1 MKKTVVNLN
10 HILQKVKEEYNLT
23 NTVLANDILKVTGG
37 QITNYLNLKSIL
49 SKEKGYLLNEYLIE
63 NHNKSIYDYIFSIT
77 TEEGYLFHGSKSEI
91 TEEINLNNSE
101 ETHDFGKGFYLGE
114 TFLQS
119 STWAS
124 DEICKGN
131 VYKFKLDFSG
141 LKVLHLEGIE
151 WVLFIAINRRKI
163 KQSKDTEEIFKFYKN
178 ILDEEY
184 DVIIGK
190 IADDKM
196 GMSLDTFFSNE
207 MNDTTLYKC
216 LSQLK
221 IGDQICIKTEL
232 AKSKLKMIESF
243 KLEQDLK
250 EMINEYAIIQRNDAS
265 NKALEMMEN
274 QSDDEQGKNFKKLLK
289 TYKYEK

>member
-1 MKKTVVNLN
+1 MKHIILNLN
-10 HILQKVKEEYNLT
+10 QILLKIKDEYKLT
-23 NTVLANDILKVTGG
+23 NTVLANDVLKVTGG

-49 SKEKGYLLNEYLIE
+49 SKEKGYLLDDYLRR

-77 TEEGYLFHGSKSEI
+77 KESGYLFHGSKNEI
-91 TEEINLNNSE
+91 IGEINLNISE

-119 STWAS
+119 STWAA
-124 DEICKGN
+124 DDLCKGN
-131 VYKFKLDFSG
+131 IYKFKLDLTN
-141 LKVLHLEGIE
+141 LKVKELVGIE
-151 WVLFIAINRRKI
+151 WVFFIAVNRRKI
-163 KQSKDTEEIFKFYKN
+163 EENENTKEIFKFYKS
-178 ILDEEY
+178 ICDEEY

-196 GMSLDTFFSNE
+196 GMSMESFFANE
-207 MNDTTLYKC
+207 MYDTTLYKC

-232 AKSKLKMIESF
+232 AKTKLKMVESY

-250 EMINEYAIIQRNDAS
+250 ELINEYAISQRNEAS
-265 NKALEMMEN
+265 SNANNIKNNNN
-274 QSDDEQGKNFKKLLK
+274 QVIGQKFNDLLK
-289 TYKYEK
+289 TYKYGK